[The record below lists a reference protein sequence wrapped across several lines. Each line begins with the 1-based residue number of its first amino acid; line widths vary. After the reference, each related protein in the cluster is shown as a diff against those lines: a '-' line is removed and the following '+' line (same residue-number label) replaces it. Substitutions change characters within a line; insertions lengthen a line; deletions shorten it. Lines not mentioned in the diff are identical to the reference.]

1 MYNRIAIATTIF
13 LLLMPLSALAAP
25 PDRASTTF
33 QVVRLTT
40 KIHGSS
46 SGQMFSYTD
55 LMFTQFEGKRIVFE
69 CAQRGDICPVLESGK
84 TYTAE
89 KDGNSIYI
97 LMNSPELKKALAA
110 RFKQVGKW

>member
-1 MYNRIAIATTIF
+1 
-13 LLLMPLSALAAP
+13 
-25 PDRASTTF
+25 
-33 QVVRLTT
+33 
-40 KIHGSS
+40 
-46 SGQMFSYTD
+46 MFSYTS

-97 LMNSPELKKALAA
+97 LMNSPELKKPVPA
-110 RFKQVGKW
+110 RFRQVGSW

>member
-1 MYNRIAIATTIF
+1 MLKRIATIVS
-13 LLLMPLSALAAP
+13 LLLIPLSALATP
-25 PDRASTTF
+25 NGRASTTF
-33 QVVRLTT
+33 EVVRITT

-46 SGQMFSYTD
+46 SGDMFSYTS

-89 KDGNSIYI
+89 RDGNSIYI
-97 LMNSPELKKALAA
+97 MMNSPELKKAVSA
-110 RFKQVGKW
+110 RFRQVGSW